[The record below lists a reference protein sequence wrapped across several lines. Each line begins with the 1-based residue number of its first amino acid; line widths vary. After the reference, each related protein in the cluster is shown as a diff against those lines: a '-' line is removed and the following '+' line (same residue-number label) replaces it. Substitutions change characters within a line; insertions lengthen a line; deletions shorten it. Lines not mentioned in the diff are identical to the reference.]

1 MKLKISIL
9 FLIIAGVFVYFVF
22 KGNYFSLNKKTES
35 SAKQGVLASEDI
47 LNKLYASTDL
57 KDYQGNKISIAKGAL
72 DDHRAVI
79 IHLWASW
86 CGPCVNEVPE
96 LIEYSKKNPDVK
108 FVIISMDEFQE
119 EVAKFLKSFP
129 EFNSDN
135 YIKILDGP
143 NSLSKFLNAD
153 RLPMSIIIRKDK
165 DEPQIV
171 KSVVRWKSLEL

>member
-1 MKLKISIL
+1 MKLKLSVL

-22 KGNYFSLNKKTES
+22 KGNYFSFNKKSES
-35 SAKQGVLASEDI
+35 SVKQGELASEEI
-47 LNKLYASTDL
+47 LNKLYSSTDL
-57 KDYQGNKISIAKGAL
+57 KDYQGNKISIAKEAL
-72 DDHRAVI
+72 DGREAVI

-96 LIEYSKKNPDVK
+96 LIAYSKKNPDVK
-108 FVIISMDEFQE
+108 FVIISMDEFQDD
-119 EVAKFLKSFP
+119 VAKFLKSFP

-135 YIKILDGP
+135 YIKIWDGS
-143 NSLSKFLNAD
+143 NAISKFLNAD
-153 RLPMSIIIRKDK
+153 RLPMSVIIRKDK